1 MRILIVCIIFNFIS
15 FQFIFSQNS
24 GQILAKVIDI
34 ETLEPISYA
43 TIRIKDSNQGV
54 IADYNGEFRIP
65 LAYADATILI
75 TSIGYEAKEIL
86 LNELNLDGLN
96 IIKINTQVEAL
107 DPVFISSRTKVK
119 GTSFNPKDLVKKN
132 RKLSA
137 KDIVLRAISRI
148 PNNLSNQPHSYI
160 GYYRDYQLLNN
171 KFHNL
176 NEAILETF
184 DQGIYTNFLED
195 NTVSTAIYSFSQ
207 NEDFTIDSLL
217 TKAYD
222 GITKYIKYSDI
233 LPRGGNEHTILN
245 IHNPIRNYNFSTFS
259 YVYRLDTDFPE
270 LHQFRK
276 NKIVFLNNEPLIVIK
291 FKNAKP
297 QDKSLYGL
305 KTARSFN
312 NEYVQGSIYI
322 SLVDYSIHRFN
333 YKVHPPDS
341 KKALYNISLEY
352 ARQNDKMYLN
362 YITFNNAFVS
372 GESFVLREE
381 KVEFDK
387 ADQAFYI
394 TFNNKGANLDMRT
407 MVPKNFKFKLA
418 GKSLQTVDVYKASG
432 TRMFKVTVKNFDGT
446 KIDINSK
453 NIHEVSHKFKRIKD
467 VMGREIYEQRTIKGD
482 QFREFFVQK
491 VNENKPLSDRLSIM
505 NKNLPIKTSILNDFP
520 EKNQYWINS
529 PLMDKKYRD

>member
-1 MRILIVCIIFNFIS
+1 MRIFIVCIVFNFFS
-15 FQFIFSQNS
+15 FQLIFSQNS

-34 ETLEPISYA
+34 ETSEPVSYA
-43 TIRIKDSNQGV
+43 TIRIKDSNQGI

-65 LAYADATILI
+65 LAYRDAIILI

-86 LNELNLDGLN
+86 LNELNIKGIN
-96 IIKINTQVEAL
+96 IIKIKTQIEAL

-119 GTSFNPKDLVKKN
+119 GVNFIPKNLIKN
-132 RKLSA
+132 SRKLSA

-148 PNNLSNQPHSYI
+148 PKNLSHQPHSYI
-160 GYYRDYQLLNN
+160 GYYRDYQLLDN

-184 DQGIYTNFLED
+184 DQGIYTNSLAE
-195 NTVSTAIYSFSQ
+195 NTVSTAIYSFNQ
-207 NEDFTIDSLL
+207 NEDFTIDPSL

-222 GITKYIKYSDI
+222 GITKYIKHSQI

-259 YVYRLDTDFPE
+259 YVYNLKIDFPE

-276 NKIVFLNNEPLIVIK
+276 GKIVFLNNEPLIVIK

-297 QDKSLYGL
+297 HDKSLYGL

-341 KKALYNISLEY
+341 KKALYNVSLEY

-362 YITFNNAFVS
+362 YITFNN
-372 GESFVLREE
+372 SFVIGEAFELREE
-381 KVEFDK
+381 KVQFDK
-387 ADQAFYI
+387 AEQAFYI
-394 TFNNKGANLDMRT
+394 TFNNTVDYLDYRT
-407 MVPKNFKFKLA
+407 LKAKNFKFKLGDKNLRTISA
-418 GKSLQTVDVYKASG
+418 ERETPRVV
-432 TRMFKVTVKNFDGT
+432 KVTVKNFDGSP
-446 KIDINSK
+446 IDINSENIDELSYKLK
-453 NIHEVSHKFKRIKD
+453 NIRDTSR
-467 VMGREIYEQRTIKGD
+467 REIYRAKTLKGD

-491 VNENKPLSDRLSIM
+491 VNENKPLSDSLSIM
-505 NKNLPIKTSILNDFP
+505 DKNSPIKESILNDFP